1 MKTAIIQ
8 KDDAME
14 ALETLPL
21 QYRASEELEAFLG
34 DPADPANVMSFH
46 NVMAWDEQE
55 AFPQAAVDELYR
67 FGMNHYY
74 VPAAYGGR
82 FTSYEEF
89 QSLARVAARRD
100 LTTAITY
107 STLIWS
113 TLIWVG
119 GNEQQKHR
127 LAKLLRWTKDAPTL
141 AYSEEQ
147 HGADLVAND
156 MKAVKTE
163 GGYRLSGEK
172 WPINRATRSGI
183 VAVLAKTSNERDTR
197 SLSLFMLEK
206 RDLDPAQYSNP
217 PRVKTLGLRGCDI
230 SGIRFH
236 DCLVPES
243 SRVGAV
249 GEGLELALRAFQ
261 VTRTLCAGLSL
272 AAADTALRVTMDFA
286 IKRKLYGGTVFTIP
300 IARRTLSDAFL
311 DMLICDCMATAAAR
325 GLHVSTEQFS
335 VWSAVVKYFVP
346 VTLER
351 ATQQLSVVLGA
362 RHFIRERHHA
372 GIFQKMLRDGGV
384 VSLFDGSTQVC
395 LHALGLQ
402 LRHLVKTRRREQD
415 GDDTARNARLTTIF
429 SLDETLPVFDGSRL
443 DLFSRGHDDVMQGLL
458 AAVTAIRDL
467 HDTDGVEPALLDHL
481 QHLAGL
487 AAEALHDF
495 DGAVDAAAAAGLH
508 PQSPELFDLAARYAT
523 LHAAAA
529 CMSMWLHNRARLDAF
544 FADGAWL
551 VLALERLLSRL
562 RPLHLQLPESYR
574 QRVADRLAELFNE
587 NRLFSIVPLA
597 LAKTEVTADSTQ
609 KEDSHERQCN

>member
-1 MKTAIIQ
+1 
-8 KDDAME
+8 
-14 ALETLPL
+14 
-21 QYRASEELEAFLG
+21 
-34 DPADPANVMSFH
+34 
-46 NVMAWDEQE
+46 
-55 AFPQAAVDELYR
+55 
-67 FGMNHYY
+67 
-74 VPAAYGGR
+74 
-82 FTSYEEF
+82 
-89 QSLARVAARRD
+89 
-100 LTTAITY
+100 
-107 STLIWS
+107 
-113 TLIWVG
+113 
-119 GNEQQKHR
+119 
-127 LAKLLRWTKDAPTL
+127 
-141 AYSEEQ
+141 
-147 HGADLVAND
+147 
-156 MKAVKTE
+156 
-163 GGYRLSGEK
+163 
-172 WPINRATRSGI
+172 
-183 VAVLAKTSNERDTR
+183 NERETR
-197 SLSLFMLEK
+197 SLSLYKLEK
-206 RDLDPAQYSNP
+206 RDHDPAQYSNP

-286 IKRKLYGGTVFTIP
+286 VKRKLYGGTVFTIP
-300 IARRTLSDAFL
+300 MARRMLSDAFL

-362 RHFIRERHHA
+362 RHFIRERHHS

-415 GDDTARNARLTTIF
+415 GDDTARSARLTTIF
-429 SLDETLPVFDGSRL
+429 CLDETLPVFDGTKL

-467 HDTDGVEPALLDHL
+467 HDADGVEPALLGHL

-495 DGAVDAAAAAGLH
+495 DTSVDAAAAAGLH
-508 PQSPELFDLAARYAT
+508 PQSPELFDLAARYAA
-523 LHAAAA
+523 LHAVSA
-529 CMSMWLHNRARLDAF
+529 CLKMWLHNRSRLGTF

-551 VLALERLLSRL
+551 VLVLERLLSQL
-562 RPLHLQLPESYR
+562 RPLNLQLPEAYR

-597 LAKTEVTADSTQ
+597 LAKTEITADSIQ

>member
-1 MKTAIIQ
+1 MKTANKVMETV
-8 KDDAME
+8 KDTAME
-14 ALETLPL
+14 IPL

-34 DPADPANVMSFH
+34 DPGDANNVISFH
-46 NVMAWDEQE
+46 NVMQWDEQE

-119 GNEQQKHR
+119 GNEQQKRR
-127 LAKLLRWTKDAPTL
+127 LAKILRWTKDAPTL

-147 HGADLVAND
+147 HGADLTAND
-156 MKAVKTE
+156 MKAVKSE

-183 VAVLAKTSNERDTR
+183 VAVLAKTGEARDTR

-206 RDLDPAQYSNP
+206 RDLDPARYSNP

-272 AAADTALRVTMDFA
+272 AAVDTALRVTVDFA
-286 IKRKLYGGTVFTIP
+286 VKRKLYGGTVFTIP
-300 IARRTLSDAFL
+300 MARRMLSDALL
-311 DMLICDCMATAAAR
+311 DILICDCMATAAAR

-335 VWSAVVKYFVP
+335 VWSAVVKY
-346 VTLER
+346 
-351 ATQQLSVVLGA
+351 
-362 RHFIRERHHA
+362 
-372 GIFQKMLRDGGV
+372 
-384 VSLFDGSTQVC
+384 
-395 LHALGLQ
+395 
-402 LRHLVKTRRREQD
+402 
-415 GDDTARNARLTTIF
+415 
-429 SLDETLPVFDGSRL
+429 
-443 DLFSRGHDDVMQGLL
+443 
-458 AAVTAIRDL
+458 
-467 HDTDGVEPALLDHL
+467 
-481 QHLAGL
+481 
-487 AAEALHDF
+487 
-495 DGAVDAAAAAGLH
+495 
-508 PQSPELFDLAARYAT
+508 
-523 LHAAAA
+523 
-529 CMSMWLHNRARLDAF
+529 
-544 FADGAWL
+544 
-551 VLALERLLSRL
+551 
-562 RPLHLQLPESYR
+562 
-574 QRVADRLAELFNE
+574 
-587 NRLFSIVPLA
+587 
-597 LAKTEVTADSTQ
+597 
-609 KEDSHERQCN
+609 